1 MIHTPIIASNGYKE
15 YKWHVGENQ
24 ERYSPNRGC
33 NGIFFSVC
41 IDICARL
48 TRESSHLIPASVL
61 PHSRRC
67 GCPRLQDAHLQGK
80 GLRTLSSFWESLGAI
95 DNDKRC
101 HSLFSQRHC
110 AAQGMDAVSRAGSLL
125 SRKGPHLQQ
134 VNSTGEASALTLGAH
149 SWERKSGSC
158 GGCHS
163 PPRTS
168 LERGIA
174 VECIQELELLQVT
187 TINI

>member
-41 IDICARL
+41 IDICAKL

-80 GLRTLSSFWESLGAI
+80 GLRTLSRRAFGRVWVQSIMTKDVTACFHNGTVLLRVWMLSVGQALCCLGRVPTCSKSIAQE
-95 DNDKRC
+95 KRL
-101 HSLFSQRHC
+101 HWL
-110 AAQGMDAVSRAGSLL
+110 
-125 SRKGPHLQQ
+125 
-134 VNSTGEASALTLGAH
+134 
-149 SWERKSGSC
+149 
-158 GGCHS
+158 
-163 PPRTS
+163 
-168 LERGIA
+168 
-174 VECIQELELLQVT
+174 
-187 TINI
+187 